1 MDYFFLFSIFCN
13 IIKLEGNDND
23 MNIID
28 AVIILIILSGA
39 VFGFKRGFT
48 KQVLSFLGVFLVVV
62 LAFWL
67 KNPVS
72 IFLYEHLPF
81 FKFGGVLKGV
91 TILNIALYELFS
103 LFILIAVFTFVL
115 KILIFASSVFE
126 RILSFTIVLG
136 IPSKI
141 LGAIV
146 GVIESFVWIFIILYI
161 LSLPVLHIEVVEN
174 SKLRPGILKNTPI
187 LSGFANETLKVVEEF
202 TSLKE
207 KYEQTPNANDFNRDT
222 LDLFLGYNI
231 ITVDSV
237 DRLIEKDKLQIDGV
251 EEVLECYRNHTARE
265 CRERKEEQK

>member
-1 MDYFFLFSIFCN
+1 
-13 IIKLEGNDND
+13 

-28 AVIILIILSGA
+28 AAIILLLLLGA
-39 VFGFKRGFT
+39 VIGFKRGFT
-48 KQVLSFLGVFLVVV
+48 KQILSFLGVFLVVI

-91 TILNIALYELFS
+91 TVLNIALYELIA
-103 LFILIAVFTFVL
+103 LFILIAILTIILKVL
-115 KILIFASSVFE
+115 VFASSIFE
-126 RILSFTIVLG
+126 RILKFTIILG

-146 GVIESFVWIFIILYI
+146 GVIESFVWIFIALYI
-161 LSLPVLHIEVVEN
+161 FSLPVFHIEIIEQ
-174 SKLRPGILKNTPI
+174 SKMRSGILKNTPI
-187 LSGFANETLKVVEEF
+187 LSLFADETLKVVEEF

-207 KYEQTPNANDFNRDT
+207 KYEQAPNANAFNKET
-222 LDLFLGYNI
+222 LNLFLAYNI

-237 DRLIEKDKLQIDGV
+237 DKLIEKNKLQIDGV
-251 EEVLECYRNHTARE
+251 EEVLECYRAYTTRE
-265 CRERKEEQK
+265 CRERNELDK

>member
-1 MDYFFLFSIFCN
+1 
-13 IIKLEGNDND
+13 

-28 AVIILIILSGA
+28 ASIILLLLLGA
-39 VFGFKRGFT
+39 VIGFKRGFT
-48 KQVLSFLGVFLVVV
+48 KQILSFLGVFLVVI

-91 TILNIALYELFS
+91 TVLNIALYELIA
-103 LFILIAVFTFVL
+103 LFILIAILTIILKVL
-115 KILIFASSVFE
+115 VFASSIFE
-126 RILSFTIVLG
+126 RILKFTIILG

-146 GVIESFVWIFIILYI
+146 GVIESFVWIFIALYI
-161 LSLPVLHIEVVEN
+161 FSLPVFHIEIIEQ
-174 SKLRPGILKNTPI
+174 SKMRSGILKNTPI
-187 LSGFANETLKVVEEF
+187 LSLFADETLKVVEEF

-207 KYEQTPNANDFNRDT
+207 KYEQTPNANAFNKET
-222 LDLFLGYNI
+222 LNLFLAYNI

-237 DRLIEKDKLQIDGV
+237 DKLIEKNKLQIDGV
-251 EEVLECYRNHTARE
+251 EEVLECYRAYTTRE
-265 CRERKEEQK
+265 CRERNEFDK

>member
-1 MDYFFLFSIFCN
+1 
-13 IIKLEGNDND
+13 

-28 AVIILIILSGA
+28 AIIILMILLGA
-39 VFGFKRGFT
+39 VIGFKRGFT

-72 IFLYEHLPF
+72 IFMYEHLPF

-91 TILNIALYELFS
+91 TVLNIALYE
-103 LFILIAVFTFVL
+103 FIALLILVAILTVIL
-115 KILIFASSVFE
+115 KLLLFASSIFE
-126 RILSFTIVLG
+126 KILNFTIILG

-141 LGAIV
+141 LGAII
-146 GVIESFVWIFIILYI
+146 GALESFVWIFIVLYI
-161 LSLPVLHIEVVEN
+161 LSLPVFHIGVVED
-174 SKLRPGILKNTPI
+174 SKMRPSILKNTPI
-187 LSGFANETLKVVEEF
+187 LSLFADETLKVVEEF

-207 KYEQTPNANDFNRDT
+207 KYEQAPNANEFNKDT

-231 ITVDSV
+231 ITINSV
-237 DRLIEKDKLQIDGV
+237 DKLIEKNKLQIDGV

-265 CRERKEEQK
+265 CRERKEQ